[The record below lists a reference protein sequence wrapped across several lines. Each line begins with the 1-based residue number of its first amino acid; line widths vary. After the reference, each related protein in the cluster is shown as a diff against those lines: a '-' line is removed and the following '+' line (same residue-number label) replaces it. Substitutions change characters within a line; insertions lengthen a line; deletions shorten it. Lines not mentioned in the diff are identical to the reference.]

1 MGDLIK
7 PGDRMLAVQS
17 MGDLTHAERT
27 VLSVIAWHDGEA
39 GAWPSLERVAAIAVI
54 SRARASAIVGELER
68 KGRLER
74 RKGQRTNLYVIEY
87 GGDPAV
93 TESVTAQSRSAVTEI
108 GTAERGAPPSLPSRN
123 PKSCRHGIR
132 DRNRKEPEELA
143 TKRCTGCGR
152 RLPDGSFDCLACGLS
167 HVKMVRCAG
176 CGAALTAE
184 APWCWICGCDE
195 LVADDKET

>member
-74 RKGQRTNLYVIEY
+74 RKDKGRISTSSN
-87 GGDPAV
+87 
-93 TESVTAQSRSAVTEI
+93 T
-108 GTAERGAPPSLPSRN
+108 GAILPSRN
-123 PKSCRHGIR
+123 P
-132 DRNRKEPEELA
+132 
-143 TKRCTGCGR
+143 
-152 RLPDGSFDCLACGLS
+152 
-167 HVKMVRCAG
+167 
-176 CGAALTAE
+176 
-184 APWCWICGCDE
+184 
-195 LVADDKET
+195 